1 MKISELSS
9 RTGVPKETIHFYV
22 RDGLIPRPKKRGR
35 NVADYDESFIERIH
49 LIKEIQDHF
58 FLPLSLI
65 KEIIKRQNKSPELKA
80 LLKLRMGYFSPL
92 DQLLEKEVIGVEA
105 FAKASGMA
113 KKWIVKFMEWGVIT
127 PESRDGK
134 DVYSQDDVILGRLL
148 VDLDRAGL
156 GPKDGV
162 DPAVVKSYIRIY
174 KKIVK
179 MAHESFLKT
188 APERLRPEESLAK
201 GIRGRELMGVFF
213 YHLYRKLAKENEG
226 EREKRRT
233 VKKKAASR

>member
-9 RTGVPKETIHFYV
+9 RTQVPKETIHFYV
-22 RDGLIPRPKKRGR
+22 REGLIPKPKKRGR
-35 NVADYDESFIERIH
+35 NVADYDQGFIERIH

-92 DQLLEKEVIGVEA
+92 DQLLEKRVVGEEA
-105 FAKASGMA
+105 FAKATGMGR
-113 KKWIVKFMEWGVIT
+113 KWIANFEEWGAIT
-127 PESRDGK
+127 SETRDGVK
-134 DVYSQDDVILGRLL
+134 SYSQDDVIIGRLL
-148 VDLDRAGL
+148 VDLDRAGF

-174 KKIVK
+174 KQIVR
-179 MAHESFLKT
+179 MAHDSFLDT
-188 APERLRPEESLAK
+188 GPEKLTPEETLAK

-213 YHLYRKLAKENEG
+213 YHLYRKLAKETDNE
-226 EREKRRT
+226 RAKRRNG
-233 VKKKAASR
+233 KKKASAR